1 MDFGSLDLRKA
12 ADKEYWVHL
21 RRGDVLLYADMDKPC
36 EANRCRAKVASI
48 SKPGVD
54 DAIKAVTRAGR
65 MLAAGEAQ
73 LISANRQQ
81 RAELEKR
88 LEGIEKDAEAAIK
101 RFLMTAILDWENLIV
116 DDNAVPFSRDQLD
129 DWSEKGGPL
138 HVLGLDIAEDVAA
151 AMSPFGKAGSA

>member
-21 RRGDVLLYADMDKPC
+21 RRGETLLFLDMEGQKGP
-36 EANRCRAKVASI
+36 CRAKVASI
-48 SKPGVD
+48 AKPGVD

-73 LISANRQQ
+73 LINANRQQ

-88 LEGIEKDAEAAIK
+88 LAGIEKEAEAAIK
-101 RFLMTAILDWENLIV
+101 RFLMTAVLDWENLY
-116 DDNAVPFSRDQLD
+116 DEGKDVPFSRDQLD

-151 AMSPFGKAGSA
+151 AMSPFTKAGTD

>member
-12 ADKEYWVHL
+12 ADKEYWIHL
-21 RRGDVLLYADMDKPC
+21 RRGDVLLYADMAKGENP
-36 EANRCRAKVASI
+36 CRAKVASI

-101 RFLMTAILDWENLIV
+101 RFLMTAVLDWENLEI
-116 DDNAVPFSRDQLD
+116 DGKFVPFSRDQLD
-129 DWSEKGGPL
+129 DWSDKGGPL
-138 HVLGLDIAEDVAA
+138 HVLGLEIAEDVAA
-151 AMSPFGKAGSA
+151 AMSPFGKPASA

>member
-1 MDFGSLDLRKA
+1 MDFDALDLRKA

-21 RRGDVLLYADMDKPC
+21 RRGETLLYKDMEAREGPC
-36 EANRCRAKVASI
+36 RVKVASI
-48 SKPGVD
+48 AKPGVD

-65 MLAAGEAQ
+65 MLGQGEGQ

-88 LEGIEKDAEAAIK
+88 LAEIEGMAEAAIK
-101 RFLMTAILDWENLIV
+101 RFLMTAVLDWENIV
-116 DDNAVPFSRDQLD
+116 AGGKDIPFSRDTLD
-129 DWSEKGGPL
+129 DMSDKGGPF

-151 AMSPFGKAGSA
+151 AMSPFGKAGIA

>member
-1 MDFGSLDLRKA
+1 MDFGALDLRKA

-21 RRGDVLLYADMDKPC
+21 RRGDVYLYQDM
-36 EANRCRAKVASI
+36 EAATAPYRVKVASI
-48 SKPGVD
+48 AKPGVD

-65 MLAAGEAQ
+65 MLGAGEAQ
-73 LISANRQQ
+73 LIQANRQQ

-88 LEGIEKDAEAAIK
+88 LSSIEVEAEAAIK
-101 RFLMTAILDWENLIV
+101 RFLMTAVLDWENIQV
-116 DDNAVPFSRDQLD
+116 DGKDVPFSRDMLD
-129 DWSEKGGPL
+129 DWSDKGGPL